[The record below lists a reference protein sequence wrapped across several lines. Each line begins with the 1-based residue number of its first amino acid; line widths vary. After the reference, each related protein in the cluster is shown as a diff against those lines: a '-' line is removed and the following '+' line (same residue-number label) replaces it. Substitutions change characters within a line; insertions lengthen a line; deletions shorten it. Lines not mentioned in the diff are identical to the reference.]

1 VTRAARVVVRAAR
14 PADLPALG
22 RLGAALAR
30 LHHEWDPRRF
40 FVQEPMEKGYAWWLG
55 KELKNGKAVVLV
67 AARGRRVLGYAYGTL
82 EPRDWNALRD
92 ACGVLVDLMVA
103 PEERGSGT
111 GRLLALAAIDALVA
125 KGAPRVVLGSAAR
138 NKAAQRFFKS
148 LGFRPTMVEMTREA

>member
-1 VTRAARVVVRAAR
+1 MKRAARVTVRPAR
-14 PADLPALG
+14 SADLPALG

-40 FVQEPMEKGYAWWLG
+40 FVQEPMEEGYAWWLG
-55 KELKNGKAVVLV
+55 KELKNKKAVVLI
-67 AARGRRVLGYAYGTL
+67 AARGRSVVGYAYGNL

-103 PEERGSGT
+103 ESERGQGT
-111 GRLLALAAIDALVA
+111 GRALALAAMEALVA